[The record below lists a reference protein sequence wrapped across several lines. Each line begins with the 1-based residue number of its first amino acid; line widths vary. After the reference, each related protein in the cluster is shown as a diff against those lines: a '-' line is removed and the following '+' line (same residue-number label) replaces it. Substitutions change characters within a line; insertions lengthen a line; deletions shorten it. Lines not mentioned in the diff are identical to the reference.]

1 MRVEE
6 EEEEVDRFN
15 AMTFDHLFYFN
26 WTSFS
31 LSLHHE
37 IY

>member
-31 LSLHHE
+31 LSPS
-37 IY
+37 